1 MLKDDELKSYC
12 ILNSYLRNAM
22 ISECYSQGKVTTL
35 YYKVQYI
42 EESIIKNNA
51 RDWDFSIPNTTLL
64 NSYYCIKEGK

>member
-51 RDWDFSIPNTTLL
+51 R
-64 NSYYCIKEGK
+64 G

>member
-1 MLKDDELKSYC
+1 MLKMMNWRVIAFWTLIKET
-12 ILNSYLRNAM
+12 M

-42 EESIIKNNA
+42 EESIIKTNA
-51 RDWDFSIPNTTLL
+51 RDWDFSMPNTTLW